1 MIIILILVMLKNQF
15 LASTTKKVSIH
26 YKNLKH
32 NLRQGLK
39 TKKVR
44 RVLEIDQSVWLKSN
58 TSNLIHKKEQKQR
71 KWRQRKAYY
80 KPMRNALHGKT
91 WKTSEA
97 KLTQN
102 W

>member
-32 NLRQGLK
+32 NLRLGLK

-44 RVLEIDQSVWLKSN
+44 RLLEIDQSVWLESHIEFNTQKRIEAEKMGTKKSI
-58 TSNLIHKKEQKQR
+58 L
-71 KWRQRKAYY
+71 
-80 KPMRNALHGKT
+80 
-91 WKTSEA
+91 
-97 KLTQN
+97 
-102 W
+102 

>member
-44 RVLEIDQSVWLKSN
+44 RLLEIDQSVWLKSHIEFN
-58 TSNLIHKKEQKQR
+58 TQKGIEAEKMGTKKSI
-71 KWRQRKAYY
+71 
-80 KPMRNALHGKT
+80 L
-91 WKTSEA
+91 
-97 KLTQN
+97 
-102 W
+102 

>member
-1 MIIILILVMLKNQF
+1 MF
-15 LASTTKKVSIH
+15 H

-32 NLRQGLK
+32 NLRLGLK

-44 RVLEIDQSVWLKSN
+44 RVLKIDQPVWLKSYIEFN
-58 TSNLIHKKEQKQR
+58 TQKRIEAEKIETKK
-71 KWRQRKAYY
+71 ANY

-97 KLTQN
+97 ELT
-102 W
+102 

>member
-1 MIIILILVMLKNQF
+1 MIIILILVILKNQF

-44 RVLEIDQSVWLKSN
+44 RLLEIDQSVWLKSHIEFN
-58 TSNLIHKKEQKQR
+58 TQKRIEAEKMGTKKSI
-71 KWRQRKAYY
+71 
-80 KPMRNALHGKT
+80 L
-91 WKTSEA
+91 
-97 KLTQN
+97 
-102 W
+102 